1 LVLDLAVAMT
11 RTPVVVP
18 EQLRQRLDARFSP
31 AQLTELAAAIA
42 WENHRGR
49 LNRAFGVRAMGLTE
63 GAVCALPEGLVGDQP

>member
-1 LVLDLAVAMT
+1 MT

-18 EQLRQRLDARFSP
+18 EQLRQRLAGRFSP

-49 LNRAFGVRAMGLTE
+49 LNRALGVRAMGFTW
-63 GAVCALPEGLVGDQP
+63 GAVCAVPEGLMGAEP